1 MNRESSSVYQ
11 SLIRFAINCY
21 KLLYGIVKISPHDFQ
36 FTARTNTIVHVECGA
51 LHTFWRERVAYFNY
65 ITVPDKV
72 PTTTTVTRTTATY
85 EHEQIMAEYFYF

>member
-1 MNRESSSVYQ
+1 MIFNSQHEQER
-11 SLIRFAINCY
+11 LCMLN
-21 KLLYGIVKISPHDFQ
+21 
-36 FTARTNTIVHVECGA
+36 A

-72 PTTTTVTRTTATY
+72 PTTTTY